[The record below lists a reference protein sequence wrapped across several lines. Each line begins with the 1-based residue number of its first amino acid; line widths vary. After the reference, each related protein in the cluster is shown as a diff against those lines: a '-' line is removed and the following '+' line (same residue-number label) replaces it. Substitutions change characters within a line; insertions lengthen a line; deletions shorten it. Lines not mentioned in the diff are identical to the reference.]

1 MKKTTKIAFIIILF
15 LSFFNGCTSKNLDNE
30 AISQKRA
37 LLPKL
42 TGKVKAGILEG
53 ITSEKELKFFIY
65 DEFPETIAK
74 FSDYSI
80 LMKNEKGTAVVL
92 ICNKAK
98 TKALIEDASC
108 TGSIEG
114 SELYKKDL
122 PCTFQLNIN
131 QVCNKKDIR

>member
-1 MKKTTKIAFIIILF
+1 MKELIKITLSGILF
-15 LSFFNGCTSKNLDNE
+15 VLLLNGCPSKTIDIE
-30 AISQKRA
+30 SISQKRA
-37 LLPKL
+37 ALPKL

-53 ITSEKELKFFIY
+53 ITSEKELKIFIY

-74 FSDYSI
+74 FSEYSI
-80 LMKNEKGTAVVL
+80 LMKNGNGTAVVL
-92 ICNKAK
+92 MCNKAE

-122 PCTFQLNIN
+122 PCIFQLDIN
-131 QVCNKKDIR
+131 EVCNKKDIQ